1 MDLRQSEI
9 IQDFAQKETRPVSM
23 SVFATLDPEL
33 GQETYKKDRSCA
45 KCGSIFILGI
55 NSKNICPFCHRGY
68 CKNCFLQQIP
78 HPETNEMTGI
88 CDECNKTYIKAQV
101 NDQFDSLLVELKEE
115 VKDLREKYNE
125 EVSKTKTE
133 IEIKRATKEQYRI
146 MLEEK
151 NRKDQEMVNFLE
163 KFREAN
169 INLDLQYTELNE
181 KIEEMLES
189 SNEKDIM
196 MNKLREE
203 ADDVQMKSMK
213 CLETADELCGMIE
226 EQKEENEKVRGEV
239 KRVEEFKQNN
249 DIHNNLEGLTEEE
262 LANMINGLRENTE
275 KAKKEKKILYKRT
288 VELRNEENLNDK
300 IIAILEKNVEIF
312 GVKKET
318 CKNAVEIK
326 LQIKEQMKEIAKLRD
341 ELRENVKKQKRKS
354 IVSKECKDDPI
365 VQTRKGKCI

>member
-1 MDLRQSEI
+1 
-9 IQDFAQKETRPVSM
+9 
-23 SVFATLDPEL
+23 
-33 GQETYKKDRSCA
+33 
-45 KCGSIFILGI
+45 
-55 NSKNICPFCHRGY
+55 
-68 CKNCFLQQIP
+68 
-78 HPETNEMTGI
+78 MTGI
-88 CDECNKTYIKAQV
+88 CEECNKTYIKAQV

-151 NRKDQEMVNFLE
+151 NRKDQEIVNFLEKLRRATKEQYRIMLEEKNRKDQEIVNFLE

-181 KIEEMLES
+181 KIEEVLDR

-226 EQKEENEKVRGEV
+226 EQKAENEKVRGEV

-275 KAKKEKKILYKRT
+275 KAKKEKKLLYKKT

-326 LQIKEQMKEIAKLRD
+326 LQIKEQMKEIGKLKD
-341 ELRENVKKQKRKS
+341 ELRENVKKQKTKS

-365 VQTRKGKCI
+365 VQT